1 MSWIVTIPFVI
12 NKELS
17 MCQNPMIKHKQFP
30 NPTSLG
36 LSPGTTIGINF
47 VSVTVL
53 WRDRNHT
60 VYFNSESLLI
70 KIYQLLIP
78 TEIK

>member
-47 VSVTVL
+47 VSVSPV
-53 WRDRNHT
+53 
-60 VYFNSESLLI
+60 EG
-70 KIYQLLIP
+70 
-78 TEIK
+78 